1 MAQQFKNAFF
11 DLDDYPSLCICDRDQ
26 IFEGRFERMLRNYYR
41 IKLRRTPYQSPSK
54 NGRVERFHL
63 SLKSEAFRNVVPINL
78 EQAQRVCTE
87 YKKYYNHHRPHQGIA
102 GKIPGN
108 SNQKKGQNSYKIYS
122 AQTILAENIDSHTD
136 PRLLLERSL
145 TNLGHYLIF
154 R

>member
-1 MAQQFKNAFF
+1 MANRLRCKKCAAS
-11 DLDDYPSLCICDRDQ
+11 YKGEGGPSAAWLASY
-26 IFEGRFERMLRNYYR
+26 GRNGWPVMAGMGGQLRPECPASYGRN
-41 IKLRRTPYQSPSK
+41 LHYQSPSK

-108 SNQKKGQNSYKIYS
+108 SNQKQTKCTKFILHKHLGGKITSFDPNLLS
-122 AQTILAENIDSHTD
+122 AA
-136 PRLLLERSL
+136 
-145 TNLGHYLIF
+145 
-154 R
+154 